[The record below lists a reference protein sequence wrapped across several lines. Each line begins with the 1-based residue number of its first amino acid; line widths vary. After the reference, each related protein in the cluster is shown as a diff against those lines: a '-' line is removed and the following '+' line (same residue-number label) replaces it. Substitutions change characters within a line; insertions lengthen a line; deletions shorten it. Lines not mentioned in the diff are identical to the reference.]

1 MEPWE
6 LELIERHKNDD
17 NELRTCVEEHQR
29 LEREIDELNKRVY
42 LTAEE
47 EYERKELQKRKLAGR
62 DKMDKILNRYRKEN
76 AQQG

>member
-17 NELRTCVEEHQR
+17 TELKSCVEEHQR
-29 LEREIDELNKRVY
+29 LEREIEELNRRVY

-62 DKMDKILNRYRKEN
+62 DRMDKILNRYRKEN
-76 AQQG
+76 AQEG

>member
-6 LELIERHKNDD
+6 LEIIERHKDD
-17 NELRTCVEEHQR
+17 DADLKNCVEEHER
-29 LEREIDELNKRVY
+29 LEQKIEALNRRVY

-62 DKMDKILNRYRKEN
+62 DRMEKILSRYRKEN
-76 AQQG
+76 AQ

>member
-6 LELIERHKNDD
+6 TELIERHKNDD
-17 NELRTCVEEHQR
+17 VELRTCVEEHQK
-29 LEREIDELNKRVY
+29 LEREIEELNKRVY